1 MSANPGRTGQ
11 HQEDAPS
18 VDRLLT
24 LSDGVV
30 AIALTLLVLELKVP
44 GRVIPPTS
52 ASSLATQLGEGTDHL
67 LSYVISFYVIANF
80 WLVHHRVFRRLTG
93 QRESLAW
100 WNFVFLFTITTMPFT
115 SDLIGEYPENP
126 LAVSIFALNLLLTS
140 LSTQVILEVGRR
152 TGVATP
158 DPDPRAVRAGVA
170 HLVGTSAVIVASIG
184 LAWVNTDVA
193 KFCWLLIAVVPAVT
207 DRWLRRSA
215 RTGGGPAGG
224 AGQPSPDA

>member
-11 HQEDAPS
+11 RQEDAPS

-44 GRVIPPTS
+44 GRVLPPTS
-52 ASSLATQLGEGTDHL
+52 ASALATELGEETDHL

-80 WLVHHRVFRRLTG
+80 WLIHHRVFRQLTG

-100 WNFVFLFTITTMPFT
+100 WNFVFLFTISIMPFT

-126 LAVSIFALNLLLTS
+126 LAVSVFALNLLLAS
-140 LSTQVILEVGRR
+140 LSTQVVLEVGRR
-152 TGVATP
+152 TGLATP
-158 DPDPRAVRAGVA
+158 DADPRAARAGVVRA
-170 HLVGTSAVIVASIG
+170 VGTSVVIVVSIG

-193 KFCWLLIAVVPAVT
+193 KFCWLLIAVVPVVT
-207 DRWLRRSA
+207 DRWMRRSA
-215 RTGGGPAGG
+215 PTGGDAGP
-224 AGQPSPDA
+224 PSPGA